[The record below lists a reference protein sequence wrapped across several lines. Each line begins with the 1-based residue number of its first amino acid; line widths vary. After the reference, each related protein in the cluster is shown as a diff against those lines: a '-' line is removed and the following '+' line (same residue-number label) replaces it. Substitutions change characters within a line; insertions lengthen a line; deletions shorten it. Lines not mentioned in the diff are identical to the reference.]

1 MRPLWPLLVLALAAG
16 CRSAPDCTEFQGQP
30 VDPVLLAFLSRARA
44 AHHAADLAESRSDR
58 PRAIDV
64 LREVSDGPLPAG
76 QASEAAEVRE
86 VLADTLARLADLQS
100 QQGNHEEAL
109 RRIDRGL
116 TLVPTPTYFRGH
128 LYEVRGL
135 AEERLAA
142 RLQAQGDATG
152 AVAAKERAFSALE
165 AAMKLQASVIEQ
177 SASSKRDAPPAAS
190 H

>member
-1 MRPLWPLLVLALAAG
+1 MRLLGLLLVLVLAAG
-16 CRSAPDCTEFQGQP
+16 CRNSPDCTESQERP

-44 AHHAADLAESRSDR
+44 AHHAADLAESQADR
-58 PRAIDV
+58 PRAINV
-64 LREVSDGPLPAG
+64 LREISDGSLPAG

-100 QQGNHEEAL
+100 EQGDHDDAL

-116 TLVPTPTYFRGH
+116 SLVPTPTYFRGH

-142 RLQAQGDATG
+142 RLQARGDAPG
-152 AVAAKERAFSALE
+152 AAAAKERALSALE

-177 SASSKRDAPPAAS
+177 SARTKPGAPSEVKP
-190 H
+190 